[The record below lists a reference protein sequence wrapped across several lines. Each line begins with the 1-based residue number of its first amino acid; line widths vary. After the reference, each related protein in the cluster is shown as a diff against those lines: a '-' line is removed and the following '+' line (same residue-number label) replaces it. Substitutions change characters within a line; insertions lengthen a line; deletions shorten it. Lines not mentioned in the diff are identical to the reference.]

1 MLSAGTRLG
10 PYEILAPLGV
20 GGMGEV
26 YRARDSRLDR
36 DVAVK
41 VLPERLSE
49 DPSALARFEREAKAV
64 AALSHPNILAIHD
77 FGRDRGILFA
87 AMELLDGQTLRERLN
102 GGSVPPRK
110 AVDYALQIAQGLGA
124 AHEKGIAHR
133 DLKPEN
139 LFVTKDG
146 RVKILDFGLAKLLP
160 AVSGTESGTAAP
172 TQAAGTEPGVVMG
185 TVGYMSPEQ
194 VRGQPADHRTDI
206 FSFGAILYE
215 MLTGQRAFRGG
226 SAVETMNAILKDEPP
241 DAGKLEPEVTQ
252 SLDRIVR
259 RCLEKSPAERF
270 ESARDLAFALSEAA
284 SATPTFETTR
294 RQPAGRPR
302 PSIRSIAIGSVAVVL
317 LVVLF
322 TVDAGHVRKRLFG
335 RVPPSGRIQ
344 SLAVLPLTS
353 FSSDPEQQFFAD
365 SMTEAIITDLAQIGA
380 LRVVSR
386 TSVMRYK
393 RTQKSVPEIA
403 KELGVDAVVEGSV
416 ERAGNRVRITAQ
428 LIRAATD
435 QHLWAEN
442 YERELKD
449 VLVLQ
454 DQVAR
459 SIAREIQV
467 KLTPLEE
474 ARLRSPRV
482 VNPTA
487 YELYLKG
494 RYFWVKRT
502 PDSVQKAIG
511 LFGQAIDADPTYASA
526 YSGLA
531 DCYMSLGFSFD
542 VGSLPPNEAIP
553 KAKAAVA
560 KAIDIDDSLAEAHN
574 TLAFMKLNYDWDFP
588 GAEKEFRRSLEL
600 NPGYANARHWYAHYL
615 IAARRPDESL
625 AESNRA
631 LELDPL
637 SPIMSVHLGW
647 LDYYLRQY
655 ERAIEQLNKTLE
667 LDPNYGLAHWY
678 IGLVKEQQGR
688 YAEALDALARA
699 EGLLKGNLV
708 VQSDRAHALA
718 VSKRT
723 REAEEALRNLLAL
736 APSRYVNPVEV
747 ALIHVGL
754 GHPNEA
760 FRWLDRAYTERSDL
774 LVYLDVDPR
783 LDPIRSDPRFAALV
797 RRVGLP
803 Q

>member
-1 MLSAGTRLG
+1 
-10 PYEILAPLGV
+10 V
-20 GGMGEV
+20 
-26 YRARDSRLDR
+26 
-36 DVAVK
+36 VA
-41 VLPERLSE
+41 ST
-49 DPSALARFEREAKAV
+49 S
-64 AALSHPNILAIHD
+64 
-77 FGRDRGILFA
+77 
-87 AMELLDGQTLRERLN
+87 
-102 GGSVPPRK
+102 
-110 AVDYALQIAQGLGA
+110 
-124 AHEKGIAHR
+124 
-133 DLKPEN
+133 
-139 LFVTKDG
+139 
-146 RVKILDFGLAKLLP
+146 
-160 AVSGTESGTAAP
+160 
-172 TQAAGTEPGVVMG
+172 
-185 TVGYMSPEQ
+185 
-194 VRGQPADHRTDI
+194 
-206 FSFGAILYE
+206 
-215 MLTGQRAFRGG
+215 
-226 SAVETMNAILKDEPP
+226 
-241 DAGKLEPEVTQ
+241 
-252 SLDRIVR
+252 
-259 RCLEKSPAERF
+259 
-270 ESARDLAFALSEAA
+270 
-284 SATPTFETTR
+284 PTFETAR
-294 RQPAGRPR
+294 RRPAGRR
-302 PSIRSIAIGSVAVVL
+302 SRLIRLAAIGSAVLVL
-317 LVVLF
+317 LALLF
-322 TVDAGHVRKRLFG
+322 AADAGRVRERLFG
-335 RVPPSGRIQ
+335 RVAPSGRIQ

-365 SMTEAIITDLAQIGA
+365 SMTDAIITDLARIGA

-416 ERAGNRVRITAQ
+416 ERAGDRVRITAQ

-467 KLTPLEE
+467 KLTPLDES
-474 ARLRSPRV
+474 RLKSPRV

-511 LFGQAIDADPTYASA
+511 LFGQAIDADPTYANA

-560 KAIDIDDSLAEAHN
+560 KAIEIDDSLAEAHN

-588 GAEKEFRRSLEL
+588 GAEMEFRRSLEL
-600 NPGYANARHWYAHYL
+600 NPGYANAHHWYAHYL

-647 LDYYLRQY
+647 LYYYLRQY
-655 ERAIEQLNKTLE
+655 DRAIDQLNKTLE

-678 IGLVKEQQGR
+678 IGLVREQQSRFG
-688 YAEALDALARA
+688 EALDALGHA
-699 EGLLKGNLV
+699 ETLLKGNLV
-708 VQSDRAHALA
+708 VESDRAHALA

-723 REAEEALRNLLAL
+723 GEAEAALRNLLSLSPA
-736 APSRYVNPVEV
+736 RYVNPVEV
-747 ALIHVGL
+747 ALIHIGL
-754 GHPNEA
+754 GQNDEA
-760 FRWLDRAYTERSDL
+760 FRWLDRAYAERSDL
-774 LVYLDVDPR
+774 LVYLGVDPR
-783 LDPIRSDPRFAALV
+783 LDPIRSDPRFSALV

>member
-1 MLSAGTRLG
+1 
-10 PYEILAPLGV
+10 
-20 GGMGEV
+20 
-26 YRARDSRLDR
+26 
-36 DVAVK
+36 
-41 VLPERLSE
+41 
-49 DPSALARFEREAKAV
+49 
-64 AALSHPNILAIHD
+64 
-77 FGRDRGILFA
+77 
-87 AMELLDGQTLRERLN
+87 MELLDGDTLRERLN
-102 GGSVPPRK
+102 VGSLSPRK
-110 AVDYALQIAQGLGA
+110 AIDYALQVARGLGA
-124 AHEKGIAHR
+124 AHEKGIVHR

-146 RVKILDFGLAKLLP
+146 RMKILDFGLAKVVP
-160 AVSGTESGTAAP
+160 PGFETESATEAP

-194 VRGQPADHRTDI
+194 VRGQPADQRTDI

-215 MLTGQRAFRGG
+215 MLTGKRAFRGG
-226 SAVETMNAILKDEPP
+226 SAVETMNAILRDEPP
-241 DAGKLEPEVTQ
+241 DAARSHPEVTP

-270 ESARDLAFALSEAA
+270 ESARDLAFALGEATSA
-284 SATPTFETTR
+284 SSTLETAR
-294 RQPAGRPR
+294 RRTAGRWSPL
-302 PSIRSIAIGSVAVVL
+302 SWIAAIGSVFVVL
-317 LVVLF
+317 LAVLF
-322 TVDAGHVRKRLFG
+322 AVDAGRVRERLFS
-335 RVPPSGRIQ
+335 RAAPSGRIQ

-365 SMTEAIITDLAQIGA
+365 SMTDAIITDLARIGA

-393 RTQKSVPEIA
+393 RTQKTVPEIG

-416 ERAGNRVRITAQ
+416 ERAGSRVRITAQ

-467 KLTPLEE
+467 KLTPLDE
-474 ARLRSPRV
+474 ARLKSPRAV
-482 VNPTA
+482 EPAA

-502 PDSVQKAIG
+502 PDSVQKAIA

-553 KAKAAVA
+553 KAKAAVS

-600 NPGYANARHWYAHYL
+600 NPGYANAHHWYAHYL
-615 IAARRPDESL
+615 IAAGRAEESL

-647 LDYYLRQY
+647 LYYYLRQY
-655 ERAIEQLNKTLE
+655 DRAIDQLNKTLE

-678 IGLVKEQQGR
+678 IGLVKEQQSR
-688 YAEALDALARA
+688 FAEALDALGRA

-708 VQSDRAHALA
+708 VEADRAHALA
-718 VSKRT
+718 ASKRT
-723 REAEEALRNLLAL
+723 GEAEAALRNLLSLSPA
-736 APSRYVNPVEV
+736 RYVNPVEV
-747 ALIHVGL
+747 ALIQIGL
-754 GHPNEA
+754 GRNDEA
-760 FRWLDRAYTERSDL
+760 FRLLDRAYAEHSDL
-774 LVYLDVDPR
+774 LVYLGVDPR

-803 Q
+803 L

>member
-41 VLPERLSE
+41 VLPDRLSQ

-77 FGRDRGILFA
+77 FGHDRGISFA
-87 AMELLDGQTLRERLN
+87 AMELLDGETLRERLN
-102 GGSVPPRK
+102 VGSLSPRK
-110 AVDYALQIAQGLGA
+110 AIDYALQIARGLGA
-124 AHEKGIAHR
+124 AHRKGIVHR

-139 LFVTKDG
+139 LIVTKDG
-146 RVKILDFGLAKLLP
+146 RVKILDFGLAKLFP
-160 AVSGTESGTAAP
+160 PVSGTESGTASP
-172 TQAAGTEPGVVMG
+172 TQTAGTEPGVVMG

-194 VRGQPADHRTDI
+194 VRGQPSDQRTDI

-241 DAGKLEPEVTQ
+241 DAGMLHPEVTQ

-270 ESARDLAFALSEAA
+270 ESARDLAFALSEVA
-284 SATPTFETTR
+284 SASPTFETAR
-294 RQPAGRPR
+294 RRPAGRR
-302 PSIRSIAIGSVAVVL
+302 SRLIRLAAIGSAVLVL
-317 LVVLF
+317 LAVLF
-322 TVDAGHVRKRLFG
+322 AVDAGRVRERLFG
-335 RVPPSGRIQ
+335 RAALSGRIQ

-365 SMTEAIITDLAQIGA
+365 SMTDAIITDLARIGA

-393 RTQKSVPEIA
+393 RTQKSIPEIA

-416 ERAGNRVRITAQ
+416 ERAGDRVRITAQ

-459 SIAREIQV
+459 SIAREIRV
-467 KLTPLEE
+467 KLTPADQ
-474 ARLRSPRV
+474 ARLQSPKTV
-482 VNPTA
+482 DPA
-487 YELYLKG
+487 SYELYLKG
-494 RYFWVKRT
+494 RYFWGKRT
-502 PDSVQKAIG
+502 PESIQKAIE
-511 LFGQAIDADPTYASA
+511 LFEQAIAADPTNALA

-531 DCYMSLGFSFD
+531 DCYMSSGFSFD
-542 VGSLPPNEAIP
+542 FGSLPPKEAIP
-553 KAKAAVA
+553 KAKAAAA
-560 KAIDIDDSLAEAHN
+560 KAIEIDDSLAEVHN
-574 TLAFMKLNYDWDFP
+574 TLAFAKLNYDWDFS
-588 GAEKEFRRSLEL
+588 GSEGEFKRALEL
-600 NPGYANARHWYAHYL
+600 NPGYANAHHWYAHYL
-615 IAARRPDESL
+615 IAVGRPDESL
-625 AESNRA
+625 AESKRA
-631 LELDPL
+631 LELDPV
-637 SPIMSVHLGW
+637 SPIMGVHLGW
-647 LDYYLRQY
+647 LYYYLRQY
-655 ERAIEQLNKTLE
+655 DRAIDQLNKTLE

-678 IGLVKEQQGR
+678 IGFAREQQGR
-688 YAEALDALARA
+688 YSEAVDAIQRA
-699 EGLLKGNLV
+699 ENLLKGNLIV
-708 VQSDRAHALA
+708 EADRAHALA
-718 VSKRT
+718 LSGRRAET
-723 REAEEALRNLLAL
+723 EEALRNLLAKS
-736 APSRYVNPVEV
+736 PVRYVNPVEI
-747 ALIHVGL
+747 ALVHIAL
-754 GHPNEA
+754 GHNEEA
-760 FRWLDRAYTERSDL
+760 FQWLDRGYEERSDL
-774 LVYLDVDPR
+774 LVYLKVDPR
-783 LDPIRSDPRFAALV
+783 FDPIRSDTRFAALV